1 MENFNPFSLAGKTIL
16 VTGAS
21 SGIGRAAAVECA
33 KMGGTMI
40 ITGRDRKRLNE
51 TFSTIS
57 EAAPTGAHLQ
67 IIADIAREEEI
78 DRLVAELPKL
88 DGLVCN
94 AGISRPNLVQFI
106 EKSDIL
112 ETFEINAFAPF
123 LLIQRL
129 LSNKKLN
136 KKASVVFTSSVSG
149 VYSSYVGA
157 AMYSA
162 SKGAIHGYIK
172 AMALDVAPR
181 GIRVNSVNPAIVDT
195 GIFSAQT
202 INMEELQ
209 ERGEDTKNYPLK
221 RFGRP
226 EDVAYAIIYL
236 LSDASSWVTG
246 SNIVIDGGFLLK

>member
-1 MENFNPFSLAGKTIL
+1 METRNPFSLSGKTVL

-21 SGIGRAAAVECA
+21 SGIGRATAVECA
-33 KMGGTMI
+33 KMGATMI
-40 ITGRDRKRLNE
+40 ITGRDATRLNE
-51 TFSTIS
+51 TF
-57 EAAPTGAHLQ
+57 EACQAATAAAHIQ
-67 IIADIAREEEI
+67 ITADIAREDEI
-78 DRLVAELPKL
+78 DRLVENLSKL

-106 EKSDIL
+106 ERRDIM

-123 LLIQRL
+123 LLIQKI
-129 LSNKKLN
+129 LSVKKLN
-136 KKASVVFTSSVSG
+136 RNASVVFTSSVSG

-209 ERGEDTKNYPLK
+209 ARGEDTKNYPLR

-246 SNIVIDGGFLLK
+246 TNILLDGGFLLK